1 MKNYYRLTLADRE
14 EISRGLVNDE
24 TFEQIAERLGKDK
37 STISYEVHRGGMS
50 RETYRAH
57 KAHWFS
63 QKQRKQQGRKSKIA
77 GNAELR
83 ALIYEK
89 LKLRWSPQQ
98 IVQFLEKEYAGR
110 KDMRVSHETIYTYLY
125 VLPRGVLKKELL
137 SCLRQQRKYRRKR
150 NNRAK
155 ESDNRGKIPDMISIE
170 ERPKEVEKRTVP
182 GHWEGDIILGKWKQ
196 SALGTLVE
204 RTTRTAIL
212 VPLSAKDAITVRRA
226 FARETKKLPQQMKIS
241 ITYDQGREMFE
252 HRLFTK
258 QTKIKVYFA
267 HPGSPWERGT
277 NENTNGLVRQ
287 FFPKG
292 TDFNKVS
299 RKKIKHVQRL
309 LNGRP
314 RKTLNWQTP
323 YEAFNKFVELEI

>member
-1 MKNYYRLTLADRE
+1 MKNYHHLTLADRE
-14 EISRGLVNDE
+14 EISRGLVNKE
-24 TFEQIAERLGKDK
+24 SLTNIAQRIGKDK
-37 STISYEVHRGGMS
+37 SAVSYEVNRDGMTK
-50 RETYRAH
+50 ETYRAH
-57 KAHWFS
+57 KAHWSS
-63 QKQRKQQGRKSKIA
+63 QKQREQQGRKSKIA

-83 ALIYEK
+83 TFIFDK

-98 IVQFLEKEYAGR
+98 IVQTLEKEYPER
-110 KDMRVSHETIYTYLY
+110 KDMQISHETIYTYLY

-137 SCLRQQRKYRRKR
+137 SYLRQQRKYRRKR

-155 ESDNRGKIPDMISIE
+155 ESDNRGKIPEMISIE

-212 VPLSAKDAITVRRA
+212 VPLPAKDAIAVRRA

-241 ITYDQGREMFE
+241 MTYDQGREMFE

-258 QTKIKVYFA
+258 QTKMKVYFA

-299 RKKIKHVQRL
+299 RKKIKYVQHL

-323 YEAFNKFVELEI
+323 YEAFNKFVELGT

>member
-1 MKNYYRLTLADRE
+1 MKNYHRLTLADRE
-14 EISRGLVNDE
+14 EISRGLVNQE
-24 TFEQIAERLGKDK
+24 TLTSIAQRIGKDK
-37 STISYEVHRGGMS
+37 SAVSYEVNQNGMS
-50 RETYRAH
+50 QETYRAH

-63 QKQRKQQGRKSKIA
+63 QRRKKQQGRKSKIV

-83 ALIYEK
+83 ALIYDK

-98 IVQFLEKEYAGR
+98 IVQFLEKEYPER

-125 VLPRGVLKKELL
+125 VLTKGNLRKELL
-137 SCLRQQRKYRRKR
+137 SYLRQQRKYRRKR
-150 NNRAK
+150 RNRAK
-155 ESDNRGKIPDMISIE
+155 ESDNRGKIPEMVSIE

-212 VPLSAKDAITVRRA
+212 IPLPAKDAITVRRA

-241 ITYDQGREMFE
+241 MTYDQGREMFE

-258 QTKIKVYFA
+258 QTKMKVYFA

-277 NENTNGLVRQ
+277 NENTNGLIRQ

-299 RKKIKHVQRL
+299 RKKIKYVQHL

-314 RKTLNWQTP
+314 RQTLNWQTP
-323 YEAFNKFVELEI
+323 YEAFNKFVELET